1 MSEVIGQATLGGRH
15 IRMGAGEILK
25 VMDLCAASAAMKH
38 VQHQRTPTLAFDRLE
53 LLVPICHGDLVLTR
67 SLLVHSLISSA
78 GAHGCQSDQ
87 RWTSAMGVQV
97 VGRKKDMRTRHWYYT
112 HEAFATFVSLG
123 PDGKPSTVPELVL
136 ETQEEIKSQ
145 EYAKKRVEL
154 ARRYAR
160 EQAAFDSHPIDPLE
174 LEFKK
179 VKGIEYM
186 HIEDTVVRL
195 RKNFL
200 PRSLNGLGTIFGGDL
215 MEWMEGAAIV
225 CARNFTR
232 NSNVVTI
239 AMDNLF
245 FMKPIL
251 PTHMLELTARV
262 ETTVK
267 IIESMWN
274 QKKQDDV
281 SHKGYFTI
289 LNTGEY
295 GDKEE
300 IFVKLEVGE
309 DELSQREYLK
319 AKHRAEFLWPES
331 CRSRPSYGQAFT
343 QEGVVPYP
351 PWGDEE
357 RSYFGI
363 A

>member
-1 MSEVIGQATLGGRH
+1 
-15 IRMGAGEILK
+15 
-25 VMDLCAASAAMKH
+25 
-38 VQHQRTPTLAFDRLE
+38 
-53 LLVPICHGDLVLTR
+53 
-67 SLLVHSLISSA
+67 
-78 GAHGCQSDQ
+78 
-87 RWTSAMGVQV
+87 
-97 VGRKKDMRTRHWYYT
+97 
-112 HEAFATFVSLG
+112 
-123 PDGKPSTVPELVL
+123 
-136 ETQEEIKSQ
+136 
-145 EYAKKRVEL
+145 
-154 ARRYAR
+154 
-160 EQAAFDSHPIDPLE
+160 
-174 LEFKK
+174 
-179 VKGIEYM
+179 
-186 HIEDTVVRL
+186 
-195 RKNFL
+195 
-200 PRSLNGLGTIFGGDL
+200 
-215 MEWMEGAAIV
+215 MEGAAIV

-251 PTHMLELTARV
+251 PTVRLLPAPSSVDLCLAAHARAHGQGRLLQDAYCAGRGYWDAAGCVTLNQV

-281 SHKGYFTI
+281 SHRGYFTI
-289 LNTGEY
+289 LNMGEY

-319 AKHRAEFLWPES
+319 AKHRAEFLWPVMLVKRILRVLTSRQTHDQES
-331 CRSRPSYGQAFT
+331 CRSRPSYGHAFT

-357 RSYFGI
+357 RSYYGI